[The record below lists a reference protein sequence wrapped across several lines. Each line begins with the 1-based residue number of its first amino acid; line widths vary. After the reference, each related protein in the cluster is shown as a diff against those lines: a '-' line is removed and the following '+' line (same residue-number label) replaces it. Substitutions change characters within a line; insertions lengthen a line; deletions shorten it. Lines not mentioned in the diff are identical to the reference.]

1 MIRTTRT
8 LSALAAAGLLAIGA
22 SAFAQTSM
30 PATQG
35 QASTMTPAGVPN
47 PTQRPD
53 GTMPAQ
59 RDNVRAEARAN
70 NRMTDNTTT
79 PGGTASTMMNGQP
92 NATPP
97 VNQNTR
103 AEVRADTKAEMQ
115 RRPKGNTGE
124 RPDVPTNPKN
134 MTGTPK

>member
-1 MIRTTRT
+1 MTRTTRT
-8 LSALAAAGLLAIGA
+8 LCTFAAAGLMAVGA
-22 SAFAQTSM
+22 SAIAQTAV

-35 QASTMTPAGVPN
+35 QQSTMTPAGVPN

-70 NRMTDNTTT
+70 NRMPDNTTT
-79 PGGTASTMMNGQP
+79 PSGQASTMMQGKP

-103 AEVRADTKAEMQ
+103 AEVRADTKADMQ
-115 RRPKGNTGE
+115 RRPYGNTGE